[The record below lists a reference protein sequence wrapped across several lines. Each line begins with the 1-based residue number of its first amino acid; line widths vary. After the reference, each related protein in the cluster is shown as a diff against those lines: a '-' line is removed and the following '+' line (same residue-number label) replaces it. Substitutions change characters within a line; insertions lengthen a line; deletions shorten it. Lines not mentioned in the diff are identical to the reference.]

1 MFSFT
6 RRIIFLWQC
15 KLDFFCIEMSKTDNL
30 SCSCQPCTAIMPR
43 QECNICPAHSL
54 GGRHFFSVRLLSCRC
69 LELYLVLRLKSGR
82 MLSLS
87 GSKCVGRSLSLIIKT
102 FDIFTYF
109 ILFIN
114 AYMFIFKLSLMFEDL
129 DEAQNA
135 VLLQFTM

>member
-1 MFSFT
+1 M
-6 RRIIFLWQC
+6 
-15 KLDFFCIEMSKTDNL
+15 L
-30 SCSCQPCTAIMPR
+30 S
-43 QECNICPAHSL
+43 
-54 GGRHFFSVRLLSCRC
+54 
-69 LELYLVLRLKSGR
+69 LKSGR

-129 DEAQNA
+129 DEA
-135 VLLQFTM
+135 